1 MSVNTFSPVRNLVV
15 NPAMVV
21 RPGNL
26 NVFLGRKKKQ
36 LTLLIFCSSGKQEVS
51 KTDAEIKTEIQ
62 NYFLPH
68 FSVLYCSRLSRLQIL

>member
-26 NVFLGRKKKQ
+26 NVFLGRKKTAH
-36 LTLLIFCSSGKQEVS
+36 LIDILLKW
-51 KTDAEIKTEIQ
+51 KTGG
-62 NYFLPH
+62 F
-68 FSVLYCSRLSRLQIL
+68 